1 MDFELTREN
10 SMIRNAIRD
19 WVSKE
24 CTRDIISELDEKG
37 EYPQKLVKK
46 LEKLGFSGL
55 IVPEAYDGEGRNILS
70 ACLVV
75 EEIAY
80 AYPALA
86 SCFIS
91 PTFFGGAIIG
101 ELGSDQQ
108 KEQYLPG
115 IARNATITAL
125 AFAEPDDADAEIIL
139 TTADRQADAFLLNGR
154 KAYVSLADQ
163 ATLLIVLARTSAAD
177 TGDDLTLF
185 CLDAKADGVGIEP
198 VETMGYR
205 GAG

>member
-10 SMIRNAIRD
+10 AMIKKAIRD

-24 CTRDIISELDEKG
+24 CTRDIVSELDEKG
-37 EYPQKLVKK
+37 EYPGKLVSK
-46 LEKLGFSGL
+46 LSKLGFSGL
-55 IVPEAYDGEGRNILS
+55 MIPEAYEGEGRNVMG

-75 EEIAY
+75 EAIAY

-86 SCFIS
+86 SCYIS
-91 PTFFGGAIIG
+91 PAFFGGALIS

-108 KEQYLPG
+108 KEGYLSG
-115 IARNATITAL
+115 IARDSTITAL
-125 AFAEPDDADAEIIL
+125 AFSEPDDADAELIQ
-139 TTADRQADAFLLNGR
+139 TVADKQGDSYVLNGR
-154 KAYVSLADQ
+154 KAYISLADQ